1 MTHSI
6 SLRAKLQ
13 KKLSPSVKGG
23 SEKFSD
29 FGINFGIIT
38 GFINENIPVVNENGV
53 LSGNGDSVI
62 LQRRFGNFATAIW

>member
-29 FGINFGIIT
+29 FGIIT
-38 GFINENIPVVNENGV
+38 GFVIDNRPAVNENGV
-53 LSGNGDSVI
+53 LSGNGDFLI
-62 LQRRFGNFATAIW
+62 LQRRFLDFATAIP